1 MSWNLPKGSQVT
13 LGISQIHSEGSQS
26 SHILTKSVL
35 EGHICK
41 SFYRANPNQDLA
53 EIKESF
59 MTQMV
64 VLAFE
69 PVARDTDMTVQLF
82 LSTICI
88 WPYILPVSGSTGRW
102 FSSPDQS
109 SRNKTLYYMDAII
122 PAALLNL
129 ISQNLSISQA
139 ASYLRRSPVQSPAS
153 KVDQVAQ
160 SFAH

>member
-1 MSWNLPKGSQVT
+1 MPKGSQVT

-88 WPYILPVSGSTGRW
+88 
-102 FSSPDQS
+102 
-109 SRNKTLYYMDAII
+109 
-122 PAALLNL
+122 
-129 ISQNLSISQA
+129 
-139 ASYLRRSPVQSPAS
+139 
-153 KVDQVAQ
+153 
-160 SFAH
+160 